1 MNDTIKLTC
10 KELLVIGGILISMV
24 GSLVYGYFLL
34 KEGQKKNCWDMYST
48 EQEAILNCEGVN
60 E

>member
-1 MNDTIKLTC
+1 MSDTVRITW
-10 KELLVIGGILISMV
+10 KELLVIGGIIISMA

-34 KEGQKKNCWDMYST
+34 KDDQKKNCWDMYST